1 MNTQAIAHRQTGRR
15 TRSRWLMLSLVMLV
29 TCVNYLDRAN
39 LAVAGPAIQKELGLN
54 AAVMGIVF
62 SSFGWA
68 YTACLPFAG
77 ALLDRIGP
85 RIVYGIAIAGWSIA
99 TGLTGIASTIAT
111 LIGARVS
118 VGFFEAPAFPA
129 NVRVVTAWHP
139 AKERAL
145 AIGMYT
151 AMQYVALGF
160 LTPVLAWVLVK
171 FGWQPIFYVTGAIG
185 VLVAASW
192 YALYRDPQHS
202 NASRAELDFI
212 KAGGGLA
219 DSTRDVRHDQ
229 PTASTWTKVKLL
241 LSHRQ
246 VWGMFIGQFS
256 VNTTL
261 FFFLTWFPTYLINGK
276 GMTML
281 KGGIYA
287 AIPFL
292 VAIFGTLIAG
302 RLSDW
307 MVGAGFTNSKAR
319 KVPIVIGFTLSCVI
333 LGANY
338 TSSIDAVIAFMAV
351 AFFGQA
357 MASTVT
363 GALLSDIAPNG
374 MVGLLGGMLYFVANV
389 GGTLAP
395 IVVGFIVKST
405 GGFNL
410 ALVYVAA
417 VAALGVAAYLFV
429 LGEVRRIDIAAR

>member
-1 MNTQAIAHRQTGRR
+1 M
-15 TRSRWLMLSLVMLV
+15 
-29 TCVNYLDRAN
+29 
-39 LAVAGPAIQKELGLN
+39 P
-54 AAVMGIVF
+54 
-62 SSFGWA
+62 
-68 YTACLPFAG
+68 
-77 ALLDRIGP
+77 
-85 RIVYGIAIAGWSIA
+85 
-99 TGLTGIASTIAT
+99 
-111 LIGARVS
+111 
-118 VGFFEAPAFPA
+118 
-129 NVRVVTAWHP
+129 
-139 AKERAL
+139 
-145 AIGMYT
+145 
-151 AMQYVALGF
+151 
-160 LTPVLAWVLVK
+160 
-171 FGWQPIFYVTGAIG
+171 
-185 VLVAASW
+185 
-192 YALYRDPQHS
+192 
-202 NASRAELDFI
+202 
-212 KAGGGLA
+212 
-219 DSTRDVRHDQ
+219 
-229 PTASTWTKVKLL
+229 TWTKVKQL

-307 MVGAGFTNSKAR
+307 MVSAGFTNSKAR

-338 TSSIDAVIAFMAV
+338 TSSIDAVIAFMAL

-374 MVGLLGGMLYFVANV
+374 MVGLLGGMLYFVATV

-405 GGFNL
+405 GGFNF

-417 VAALGVAAYLFV
+417 VAALGVASYLFV

>member
-1 MNTQAIAHRQTGRR
+1 M
-15 TRSRWLMLSLVMLV
+15 
-29 TCVNYLDRAN
+29 
-39 LAVAGPAIQKELGLN
+39 
-54 AAVMGIVF
+54 
-62 SSFGWA
+62 
-68 YTACLPFAG
+68 
-77 ALLDRIGP
+77 
-85 RIVYGIAIAGWSIA
+85 
-99 TGLTGIASTIAT
+99 
-111 LIGARVS
+111 
-118 VGFFEAPAFPA
+118 
-129 NVRVVTAWHP
+129 RVVTAWHP

-151 AMQYVALGF
+151 AMQYVALG
-160 LTPVLAWVLVK
+160 
-171 FGWQPIFYVTGAIG
+171 
-185 VLVAASW
+185 VLVAAIW
-192 YALYRDPQHS
+192 HALYRDPQHS

-219 DSTRDVRHDQ
+219 DSTGDVQHDQ
-229 PTASTWTKVKLL
+229 PTVPTWTKVKQL

-246 VWGMFIGQFS
+246 RWGMFIGQLS

-261 FFFLTWFPTYLINGK
+261 FFFLTGFPTYLINGK

-319 KVPIVIGFTLSCVI
+319 KVPIIIGFTLSCVI

-338 TSSIDAVIAFMAV
+338 TSSINVVIAFMAV

-374 MVGLLGGMLYFVANV
+374 MVGLLYFVANV

-417 VAALGVAAYLFV
+417 VAALGVASYLFV
-429 LGEVRRIDIAAR
+429 LGDVRRIEIASR

>member
-1 MNTQAIAHRQTGRR
+1 M
-15 TRSRWLMLSLVMLV
+15 
-29 TCVNYLDRAN
+29 
-39 LAVAGPAIQKELGLN
+39 
-54 AAVMGIVF
+54 
-62 SSFGWA
+62 
-68 YTACLPFAG
+68 
-77 ALLDRIGP
+77 
-85 RIVYGIAIAGWSIA
+85 
-99 TGLTGIASTIAT
+99 
-111 LIGARVS
+111 
-118 VGFFEAPAFPA
+118 
-129 NVRVVTAWHP
+129 RVVTAWHP

-151 AMQYVALGF
+151 AMQFVAL
-160 LTPVLAWVLVK
+160 
-171 FGWQPIFYVTGAIG
+171 G
-185 VLVAASW
+185 VLVAAIW
-192 YALYRDPQHS
+192 YARYRDPQHS

-219 DSTRDVRHDQ
+219 DSTGDVQHDQ
-229 PTASTWTKVKLL
+229 PTVPTWTKVKQL

-246 VWGMFIGQFS
+246 LWGMFIGQLS

-261 FFFLTWFPTYLINGK
+261 FFFLTGFPTYLINGK

-281 KGGIYA
+281 NGGIYA

-292 VAIFGTLIAG
+292 VAVFGTLIAG

-319 KVPIVIGFTLSCVI
+319 KVPIIIGFTLSCVI

-338 TSSIDAVIAFMAV
+338 TSSINVVIAFMAV

-374 MVGLLGGMLYFVANV
+374 MVGLLYFVANV

-417 VAALGVAAYLFV
+417 VAALGVASYLFV
-429 LGEVRRIDIAAR
+429 LGDVRRIEIASR